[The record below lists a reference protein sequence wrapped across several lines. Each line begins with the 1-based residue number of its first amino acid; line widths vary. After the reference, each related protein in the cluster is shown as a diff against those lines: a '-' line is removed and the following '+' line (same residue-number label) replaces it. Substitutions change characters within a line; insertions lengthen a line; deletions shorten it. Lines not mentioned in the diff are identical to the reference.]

1 MRIGIF
7 GDIEIEERDK
17 KAAKRKI
24 IHGIRYVHPME
35 KRGMWLQDIVMLS
48 T

>member
-17 KAAKRKI
+17 KAANFDD
-24 IHGIRYVHPME
+24 E
-35 KRGMWLQDIVMLS
+35 SWLLHTIYADF
-48 T
+48 